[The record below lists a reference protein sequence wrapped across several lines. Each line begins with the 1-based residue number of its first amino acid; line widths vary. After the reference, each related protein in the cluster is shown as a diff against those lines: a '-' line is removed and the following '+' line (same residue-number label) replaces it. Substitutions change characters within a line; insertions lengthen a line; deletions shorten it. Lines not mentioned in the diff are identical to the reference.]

1 MYDEILLPYDGSENA
16 AAILHHAG
24 EIAHVLEASITVL
37 YVADTRRDSVTVLEG
52 TTKDVLVAHGEELVA
67 EAAKTLDTL
76 GVEYA
81 TDVVQGTPAESIVEY
96 AAAEDQDVIVLPTHG
111 EGALDRFLGS
121 VTEKVIRLA
130 PVPVVTARMEPDE
143 SLSFPYEGILV
154 ATDGSDGAKAAAR
167 HGVELAESLDASLH
181 VVSVVEDGLAT
192 ELGIEEDPTPGQ
204 STAEAAIEA
213 VERMAADRDVGPV
226 HTHLERGSPAE
237 VIDTLVD
244 EEPIDAV
251 AIGATGKGRIER
263 ILLGNVAEKTVRT
276 VTVPVLTVHDRAAD
290 RPRDR

>member
-1 MYDEILLPYDGSENA
+1 MYDEILLPYDGSEHA

-24 EIAHVLEASITVL
+24 EIAHVLGASITVL

-52 TTKDVLVAHGEELVA
+52 TTKDVLVDHGEELVA
-67 EAAKTLDTL
+67 EAGKTLDTL
-76 GVEYA
+76 GVEYTTA
-81 TDVVQGTPAESIVEY
+81 VVQGTPAESIVEY

-154 ATDGSDGAKAAAR
+154 ATDGSDGSRAAAR
-167 HGVELAESLDASLH
+167 HGVELAKTLDAALH
-181 VVSVVEDGLAT
+181 VVSVVEDGLAA
-192 ELGIEEDPTPGQ
+192 ELGIEEDPSPGQ

-213 VERMAADRDVGPV
+213 VERMAAESDVEPV
-226 HTHLERGSPAE
+226 HTYLERGSPAE
-237 VIDTLVD
+237 VINTLV
-244 EEPIDAV
+244 EKEPIDAV
-251 AIGATGKGRIER
+251 VIGATGKGRIER

-276 VTVPVLTVHDRAAD
+276 VPVPVLTVHDRAAD
-290 RPRDR
+290 RLRDR